1 MYMPTFQDLS
11 DDIYP
16 LTLRWPWRSQ
26 NHNSR
31 VICQKIQKLV
41 KYAKIHIE
49 ESICQLCEDIH
60 HFTLRMRWLWRSHIY
75 AEHQGHSY
83 LCHGFGIISL
93 YIPCIPGSW
102 TFRTPNQLNNEPI
115 YPPPIFPGYNDFI
128 KFKQNKYFKLVFNLL
143 LK

>member
-16 LTLRWPWRSQ
+16 LTLRWPGPEGHKCIIPRSFTKYVRYAIIHIEMYMPTFQDRSDDIHHLTLRWPWRSQ

-31 VICQKIQKLV
+31 VICQKIQNLV

-60 HFTLRMRWLWRSHIY
+60 HFTLRMRWLWRSQMQNIKVIHIY
-75 AEHQGHSY
+75 AMA
-83 LCHGFGIISL
+83 
-93 YIPCIPGSW
+93 
-102 TFRTPNQLNNEPI
+102 
-115 YPPPIFPGYNDFI
+115 
-128 KFKQNKYFKLVFNLL
+128 
-143 LK
+143 